1 MKVILYQLSFAKEQK
16 RFNDEIEF
24 CKEMK
29 KLWQMKIKFTPM
41 VLVENVPGKTKATW
55 LMLNEYRKILKKE
68 GQANGSEESC

>member
-16 RFNDEIEF
+16 RFSDEIEF

-41 VLVENVPGKTKATW
+41 VLVEGIPGKDKPTW
-55 LMLNEYRKILKKE
+55 KLLNEYRKLLKKE
-68 GQANGSEESC
+68 GQADGNKESS